1 MRRNWLCLPLLMSS
15 QELLLRQLTE
25 IFTFILQFREATVC
39 GLLFS
44 IIASRLNLC
53 TGQLL

>member
-1 MRRNWLCLPLLMSS
+1 MRRNWLYLPLLMSS

-25 IFTFILQFREATVC
+25 IFTFILQFREATVF

-44 IIASRLNLC
+44 IIASRLNHG

>member
-25 IFTFILQFREATVC
+25 IFTFILQFREATVF
-39 GLLFS
+39 GLFFS
-44 IIASRLNLC
+44 IIASRLNFG